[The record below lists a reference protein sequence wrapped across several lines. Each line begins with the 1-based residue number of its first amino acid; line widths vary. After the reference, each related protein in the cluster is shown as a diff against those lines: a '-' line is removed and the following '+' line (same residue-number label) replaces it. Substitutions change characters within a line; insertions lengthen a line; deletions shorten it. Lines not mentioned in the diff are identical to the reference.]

1 MKRLRV
7 HRVGSFFFSWSRR
20 LWSDLGAGRTVG
32 EEVPEHLEHANLQEL
47 DVPVFLDGHFVDLV
61 IAALAA
67 REFGIRA
74 LAELAV
80 AVRVLPLALTGREEL
95 VLAEDLADVI
105 DEPTHGDLPDTKVSA
120 LLNNALNW
128 SKQVADYYL
137 CYLYINNFPTGAAL

>member
-1 MKRLRV
+1 VLSMADGVFLLV
-7 HRVGSFFFSWSRR
+7 DV
-20 LWSDLGAGRTVG
+20 GAGRTVG

-105 DEPTHGDLPDTKVSA
+105 DEPTHWNSNK
-120 LLNNALNW
+120 
-128 SKQVADYYL
+128 
-137 CYLYINNFPTGAAL
+137 